1 MLGLWPSHPGPVQTG
16 PGEARLL
23 PRLFRKAPA
32 ATVLVRNGSRA
43 FEPFSVR
50 APPGHAAGA
59 ELSFSYSD
67 QSEARLD
74 IRGVRG
80 PDPDLGSRWPDPAPR
95 GVVRGRHEN
104 IRDHGRHE
112 SIVIREPLP
121 VVRGPPEQAGQD
133 QTDEETAHEHGS
145 RCGESPR
152 RGILGIHGV
161 RERKGPNIKAS
172 APLAFAAVIT
182 PIFAP
187 PGRGS
192 AGGGAGGPKPP
203 SRAPPPGPPGTRGP
217 SPKNYIT

>member
-16 PGEARLL
+16 PREARLL

-59 ELSFSYSD
+59 ELSFLLFRYR
-67 QSEARLD
+67 SENRLD
-74 IRGVRG
+74 VGALRHLN
-80 PDPDLGSRWPDPAPR
+80 PDPGDRSPHRPSRP
-95 GVVRGRHEN
+95 VVRGRYEN

-133 QTDEETAHEHGS
+133 ETKEETAHEHGS

-152 RGILGIHGV
+152 
-161 RERKGPNIKAS
+161 
-172 APLAFAAVIT
+172 
-182 PIFAP
+182 
-187 PGRGS
+187 
-192 AGGGAGGPKPP
+192 
-203 SRAPPPGPPGTRGP
+203 
-217 SPKNYIT
+217 